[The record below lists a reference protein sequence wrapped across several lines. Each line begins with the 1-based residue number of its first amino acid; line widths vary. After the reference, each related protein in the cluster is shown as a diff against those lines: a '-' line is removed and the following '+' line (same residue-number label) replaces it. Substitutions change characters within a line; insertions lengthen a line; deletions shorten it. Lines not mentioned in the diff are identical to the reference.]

1 MLALFPQRWLAFALI
16 LPQTLLIALFFYLPV
31 YLAFYWSF
39 TLERPFGGG
48 SEFVGL
54 QNYARV
60 LADPEFWGSLRL
72 TFVFMV
78 IGSTLA
84 IVIPLILALAA
95 DRHIRLSNPARN
107 ILVWP
112 KGVAGASIG
121 LVFVFIFNPFLG
133 LLAPLNAAFP
143 GIWNPRIDG
152 TDAFTMIVVAHVW
165 GGIPFNFVVLL
176 SGLQAV
182 PQVLHRAAALDGAG
196 PWRRVRDVQLPL
208 IAPQLFL
215 TFALEFTESVTGAFG
230 LIDSM
235 TEGGPGGSTTLLV
248 YKIYVD
254 GFRGYDLS
262 GAATQT
268 ALLMIFVLILTAFQF
283 LVLERRVRYER

>member
-1 MLALFPQRWLAFALI
+1 MHALFPQRWLAFALI

-60 LADPEFWGSLRL
+60 LADPEFWRSLRL

-95 DRHIRLSNPARN
+95 DRHIRLSQPARN

-133 LLAPLNAAFP
+133 LLAPLNAVLP

-152 TDAFTMIVVAHVW
+152 ADAFAMIVVAHVW

>member
-1 MLALFPQRWLAFALI
+1 MLALFPQRWLAVALV
-16 LPQTLLIALFFYLPV
+16 LPQTLLIAAFFYLPV
-31 YLAFYWSF
+31 YLAFYWSV

-48 SEFVGL
+48 SEFVGMA
-54 QNYARV
+54 NYARV
-60 LADPEFWGSLRL
+60 LADAEFWQALRR
-72 TFVFMV
+72 TFIFMV
-78 IGSTLA
+78 TGSTLA

-95 DRHIRLSNPARN
+95 DRHIRLSQPARN
-107 ILVWP
+107 VLVWP

-143 GIWNPRIDG
+143 GLWNPRIDG
-152 TDAFTMIVVAHVW
+152 ADAFTMIVVAHVW
-165 GGIPFNFVVLL
+165 GGIPFNFVVIL

-182 PQVLHRAAALDGAG
+182 PHVLHRAAALDGAG
-196 PWRRVRDVQLPL
+196 PWRRIRDVQLPL

-215 TFALEFTESVTGAFG
+215 TFVLEFTESTVGAFG

-235 TEGGPGGSTTLLV
+235 TEGGPGGATTLLV
-248 YKIYVD
+248 YKIYSD

-268 ALLMIFVLILTAFQF
+268 AILMVFVLALALFQF
-283 LVLERRVRYER
+283 LILERRVRYER

>member
-133 LLAPLNAAFP
+133 LLAPLNAVFP

-152 TDAFTMIVVAHVW
+152 TDAFTMIVVAHIW

>member
-1 MLALFPQRWLAFALI
+1 MLALFPQRWLAVALV

-48 SEFVGL
+48 AEFVGL

-78 IGSTLA
+78 IGSSLA

-95 DRHIRLSNPARN
+95 DRHIRLSQPARN

-133 LLAPLNAAFP
+133 LLAPLNVVFP

-215 TFALEFTESVTGAFG
+215 AFALEFTESVTGAFG

-248 YKIYVD
+248 YKIYSD

-268 ALLMIFVLILTAFQF
+268 ALLMIFVLMLTAFQF

>member
-1 MLALFPQRWLAFALI
+1 MLALFPQRWLAFALV

-72 TFVFMV
+72 TFIFMV

-95 DRHIRLSNPARN
+95 DRHIRLSQPARN

-133 LLAPLNAAFP
+133 LLAPLNGLFP

-152 TDAFTMIVVAHVW
+152 TDAFTKIVVAHVW

-248 YKIYVD
+248 YKIYSD

-268 ALLMIFVLILTAFQF
+268 ALLMIFVLMLTAFQF

>member
-95 DRHIRLSNPARN
+95 DRNIRLSNPARN

-133 LLAPLNAAFP
+133 LLAPLNAVFP

>member
-54 QNYARV
+54 QNYVRV
-60 LADPEFWGSLRL
+60 LADPEFWRSLRL

-84 IVIPLILALAA
+84 IIIPLILALAA
-95 DRHIRLSNPARN
+95 DRHIRLSQPARN

-133 LLAPLNAAFP
+133 LLAPLNGLFP

-152 TDAFTMIVVAHVW
+152 TDAFTMIVVAHIW

-268 ALLMIFVLILTAFQF
+268 ALLMIFVLMLTAFQF

>member
-1 MLALFPQRWLAFALI
+1 MLALFPQRWLAFALV

-72 TFVFMV
+72 TFIFMV

-95 DRHIRLSNPARN
+95 DRHIRLSQPARN

-133 LLAPLNAAFP
+133 LLAPLNGLFP

-152 TDAFTMIVVAHVW
+152 ADAFTMIVVAHVW

-248 YKIYVD
+248 YKIYSD

-268 ALLMIFVLILTAFQF
+268 ALLMIFVLMLTAFQF

>member
-1 MLALFPQRWLAFALI
+1 MLALFPQRWLAVALV
-16 LPQTLLIALFFYLPV
+16 LPQAFLIALFFYLPV
-31 YLAFYWSF
+31 YLAFYWSV

-48 SEFVGL
+48 SDFVGFA
-54 QNYARV
+54 NYARV
-60 LADPEFWGSLRL
+60 LADPEFWRALRL

-78 IGSTLA
+78 TGSTLA
-84 IVIPLILALAA
+84 ILIPLILALAA
-95 DRHIRLSNPARN
+95 DRHIRLSQPARN
-107 ILVWP
+107 VLVWP

-143 GIWNPRIDG
+143 GMWNPRIDG
-152 TDAFTMIVVAHVW
+152 ADAFTMIVVAHVW
-165 GGIPFNFVVLL
+165 GGIPFNFVVILA
-176 SGLQAV
+176 GLQAV

-196 PWRRVRDVQLPL
+196 PWRRIRDVQLPL

-215 TFALEFTESVTGAFG
+215 AFVLEFTESTVGAFG
-230 LIDSM
+230 LIDAM
-235 TEGGPGGSTTLLV
+235 TEGGPGGATTLLV
-248 YKIYVD
+248 YKIYAD

-268 ALLMIFVLILTAFQF
+268 AILMVFVLALALFQF
-283 LVLERRVRYER
+283 LILERRVRYER

>member
-60 LADPEFWGSLRL
+60 LGDPEFWGSLRL

-107 ILVWP
+107 VLVWP

-133 LLAPLNAAFP
+133 LLAPLNALFP

-152 TDAFTMIVVAHVW
+152 TDAFTMIVVAHIW

>member
-1 MLALFPQRWLAFALI
+1 MLALFPQRWLAFALV

-72 TFVFMV
+72 TFIFMV

-95 DRHIRLSNPARN
+95 DRHIRLSQPARN

-133 LLAPLNAAFP
+133 LLAPLNGLFP

-248 YKIYVD
+248 YKIYSD

-268 ALLMIFVLILTAFQF
+268 ALLMIFVLMLTAFQF